1 MNTTAVLDRDTEP
14 TPTSSLASLASS
26 AWSDFGCRVNALPPA
41 ELFERYERSRF
52 LYPAKRA
59 RLAPYWPRIL
69 DNWQRARRAGELLHW
84 VASYD
89 EPDGGWASLTSWRS
103 THAGW
108 QTQHLVSSGT
118 LLGGRAVM
126 LAAQAVRT
134 AERQDVAQQ
143 NWFSPG
149 NRFAAL
155 AFGGMA
161 DSLGPERSL
170 VAAGDYVTVP
180 LPLARTL
187 GQGDEARGP
196 GGDGARGLSRGG
208 ALGLS
213 GDGALGLSR
222 DGTRGLGR
230 DGTRGLG
237 GDGTRGRDRRPS
249 RPVVELDGGACPEL
263 AELARHC
270 RGEVYVR
277 AEGLDRDDLR
287 LDDVDRLYRL
297 VGLRRY
303 RRIWVQYD
311 ATGRLRAAALA
322 YRGPLGFNFSFL
334 ENRCDLL
341 VSPELEEP
349 EARRAIDALIGAAS
363 AAYEDFE
370 PGSVPVAAATP
381 LDRLLLAGAERVRPY
396 TRALWL
402 AEAYSDLYQHIDSL
416 YARRLRGRGQHP
428 RRTP

>member
-1 MNTTAVLDRDTEP
+1 MNSTAVLDRDTGRLP
-14 TPTSSLASLASS
+14 LPGPSAPSLT
-26 AWSDFGCRVNALPPA
+26 WSDFGCRVNARTPA
-41 ELFERYERSRF
+41 ELFERYESSRF

-59 RLAPYWPRIL
+59 RLAPYRSLIL
-69 DNWQRARRAGELLHW
+69 ENWQRARQAGELLLYE
-84 VASYD
+84 VSRE

-126 LAAQAVRT
+126 LAAQAVR
-134 AERQDVAQQ
+134 AARAGRSGDVAQQ

-155 AFGGMA
+155 AFGGMT
-161 DSLGPERSL
+161 DSIGPERSL
-170 VAAGDYVTVP
+170 TVP
-180 LPLARTL
+180 GEYVMVPGPLAATL
-187 GQGDEARGP
+187 RP
-196 GGDGARGLSRGG
+196 GG
-208 ALGLS
+208 
-213 GDGALGLSR
+213 R
-222 DGTRGLGR
+222 D
-230 DGTRGLG
+230 
-237 GDGTRGRDRRPS
+237 

-263 AELARHC
+263 AALARAC

-297 VGLRRY
+297 VGLRRH

-311 ATGRLRAAALA
+311 AGGRLRAAALA
-322 YRGPLGFNFSFL
+322 HRGPLGFNFSFL

-341 VSPELEEP
+341 VSPELD
-349 EARRAIDALIGAAS
+349 EAEAQRALDALIAAAS
-363 AAYEDFE
+363 TAYEDFE
-370 PGSVPVAAATP
+370 PGCVPVACETP
-381 LDRLLLAGAERVRPY
+381 MDRLVRAGAEPVRPY

-402 AEAYSDLYQHIDSL
+402 AEAYPDVYRHIDSL

>member
-1 MNTTAVLDRDTEP
+1 MNSTAVLDRDTTPTAPP
-14 TPTSSLASLASS
+14 TPL

-59 RLAPYWPRIL
+59 RLAPYWSL
-69 DNWQRARRAGELLHW
+69 VLENWQRARRAGELLHW

-126 LAAQAVRT
+126 LAAQAVRSG
-134 AERQDVAQQ
+134 ERRDVAQQ
-143 NWFSPG
+143 NWFSPS

-155 AFGGMA
+155 AFGGLA
-161 DSLGPERSL
+161 DSIGPERSL
-170 VAAGDYVTVP
+170 VVPGAYVMVP
-180 LPLARTL
+180 RPLAGLL
-187 GQGDEARGP
+187 GQGSDRG
-196 GGDGARGLSRGG
+196 
-208 ALGLS
+208 
-213 GDGALGLSR
+213 
-222 DGTRGLGR
+222 
-230 DGTRGLG
+230 
-237 GDGTRGRDRRPS
+237 

-263 AELARHC
+263 AELARAC

-277 AEGLDRDDLR
+277 AEGLDRDDLG

-297 VGLRRY
+297 VDLRRY
-303 RRIWVQYD
+303 RRIWVQHD

-334 ENRCDLL
+334 ENRCDVL
-341 VSPELEEP
+341 VSPELDEP
-349 EARRAIDALIGAAS
+349 EAQRALDALIAAAS
-363 AAYEDFE
+363 AAYEDFA
-370 PGSVPVAAATP
+370 PGAVPVAGETP
-381 LDRLLLAGAERVRPY
+381 MDRLIRAGAEPVRPY
-396 TRALWL
+396 TRAIWL
-402 AEAYSDLYQHIDSL
+402 AESYPDVYQHIDSL
-416 YARRLRGRGQHP
+416 YERRLRGRGQHP
-428 RRTP
+428 RRAQ